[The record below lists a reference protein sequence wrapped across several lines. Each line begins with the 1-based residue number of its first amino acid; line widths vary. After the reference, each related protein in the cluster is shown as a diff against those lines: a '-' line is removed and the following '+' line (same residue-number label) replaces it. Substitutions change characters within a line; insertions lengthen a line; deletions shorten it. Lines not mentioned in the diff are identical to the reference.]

1 MEALGRRERVPAG
14 FTVLLSVAAA
24 SAKSD
29 ALHHKLFLPFIF
41 VFEITL
47 DSYYIN
53 RIENNTLVGLHELLK
68 ATPTVVTHCSNLS
81 IISGSRSSMGH
92 ETPSQSKPNQKER
105 WILAGVAVWAV
116 GTALAKVFIRVCS
129 EGCGV
134 HAVSLHIDFMFR
146 VQV

>member
-1 MEALGRRERVPAG
+1 MEALGRREWVPAG

-92 ETPSQSKPNQKER
+92 VKPHLK
-105 WILAGVAVWAV
+105 
-116 GTALAKVFIRVCS
+116 AKQTKRKGGF
-129 EGCGV
+129 
-134 HAVSLHIDFMFR
+134 
-146 VQV
+146 